1 MTAYA
6 NIGGIAL
13 LFFILTAL
21 ATSEV
26 DNPSTEDAMSI
37 RSTLMILLSVVAF
50 GFAGE
55 YALAKSVDAL
65 TSFGI
70 ALTAGVAIGG
80 PYALVRVVTR
90 KRNPRLEADAI
101 NTTTEAS

>member
-26 DNPSTEDAMSI
+26 DNPNAEDSMSI
-37 RSTLMILLSVVAF
+37 RSTFMVLLSAVAF

-55 YALAKSVDAL
+55 YATAQMADAW
-65 TSFGI
+65 TSF
-70 ALTAGVAIGG
+70 LVAVGAAVAVGG
-80 PYALVRVVTR
+80 PYALFRLVTE
-90 KRNPRLEADAI
+90 KRNPRLEADTA

>member
-1 MTAYA
+1 MSYA

-26 DNPSTEDAMSI
+26 DNVNTEDAMSI

-55 YALAKSVDAL
+55 YATKIADTW
-65 TSFGI
+65 TSFLI
-70 ALTAGVAIGG
+70 ALGAAAAISC
-80 PYALVRVVTR
+80 PYALF
-90 KRNPRLEADAI
+90 RLLTKKCDQEQQADNEAA
-101 NTTTEAS
+101 